1 MSYFHEF
8 YILNLVYYFIP
19 QVIIKIHANYIC
31 DILVILFED
40 IVLLLSS
47 YGSVFLHYIY
57 IKNTFRLWLLV
68 RTAH

>member
-40 IVLLLSS
+40 ICALA
-47 YGSVFLHYIY
+47 FIIWQCFPTLHIY
-57 IKNTFRLWLLV
+57 
-68 RTAH
+68 